1 MLQEPGR
8 SQPQFLQ
15 PTVPRSTGEVRLP
28 SPTMHTMTR
37 SAARP
42 ARALAAA
49 LLALTLLLLGTGAPA
64 ALAAPEDAVVLA
76 AEERERRPIAPTQR
90 DQLGLLLYGVMAVVA
105 LAGVATL
112 RRQLRGDREQ
122 TDGEFRWR

>member
-1 MLQEPGR
+1 
-8 SQPQFLQ
+8 
-15 PTVPRSTGEVRLP
+15 
-28 SPTMHTMTR
+28 MHTMNR
-37 SAARP
+37 SPARP
-42 ARALAAA
+42 VRAFAAA
-49 LLALTLLLLGTGAPA
+49 MLALTLVLLGTGAPA
-64 ALAAPEDAVVLA
+64 ALAAPEDTAVLA

>member
-1 MLQEPGR
+1 MLAGAE
-8 SQPQFLQ
+8 
-15 PTVPRSTGEVRLP
+15 
-28 SPTMHTMTR
+28 
-37 SAARP
+37 
-42 ARALAAA
+42 
-49 LLALTLLLLGTGAPA
+49 LLDEL
-64 ALAAPEDAVVLA
+64 LA

-90 DQLGLLLYGVMAVVA
+90 DQLGLLLYGVMAVVT

>member
-1 MLQEPGR
+1 
-8 SQPQFLQ
+8 
-15 PTVPRSTGEVRLP
+15 
-28 SPTMHTMTR
+28 MHTMTR

>member
-1 MLQEPGR
+1 
-8 SQPQFLQ
+8 
-15 PTVPRSTGEVRLP
+15 
-28 SPTMHTMTR
+28 MHTMTR
-37 SAARP
+37 SPARS

-49 LLALTLLLLGTGAPA
+49 MLALTLMLLSTGAPA
-64 ALAAPEDAVVLA
+64 ALAAPEDPVVLA

-90 DQLGLLLYGVMAVVA
+90 DQLGLVLYGVMAVVA

>member
-1 MLQEPGR
+1 
-8 SQPQFLQ
+8 
-15 PTVPRSTGEVRLP
+15 
-28 SPTMHTMTR
+28 MHTMTR

-42 ARALAAA
+42 ARALAAT

>member
-1 MLQEPGR
+1 
-8 SQPQFLQ
+8 
-15 PTVPRSTGEVRLP
+15 
-28 SPTMHTMTR
+28 MHTMTR
-37 SAARP
+37 SAVRP

>member
-1 MLQEPGR
+1 
-8 SQPQFLQ
+8 
-15 PTVPRSTGEVRLP
+15 
-28 SPTMHTMTR
+28 MHTMTHAHAPVR
-37 SAARP
+37 
-42 ARALAAA
+42 A
-49 LLALTLLLLGTGAPA
+49 LLALAAGLLAVALVLGGTAAPA
-64 ALAAPEDAVVLA
+64 AAVAEDATVLA